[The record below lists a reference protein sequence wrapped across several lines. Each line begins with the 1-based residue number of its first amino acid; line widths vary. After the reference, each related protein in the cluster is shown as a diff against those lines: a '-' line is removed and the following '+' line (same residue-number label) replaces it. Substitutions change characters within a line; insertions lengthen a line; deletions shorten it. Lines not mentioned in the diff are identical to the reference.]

1 MKLSEVKIALERL
14 NKITFKLENGME
26 VPPHFHI
33 TEVGKISR
41 HFIDCGGIEQNEKK
55 INFQLWEAN
64 DYDHRISPKKL
75 LSIIKMAEDTLS
87 LGDLEVEVEYQAE
100 TIGKF
105 GLIFDQNTFMLINT
119 QTDCLSPD
127 MCGIPAEKPKSK
139 LSDLIIQ
146 PSCPPGGNCC

>member
-1 MKLSEVKIALERL
+1 
-14 NKITFKLENGME
+14 
-26 VPPHFHI
+26 
-33 TEVGKISR
+33 VGKISR

-55 INFQLWEAN
+55 INFQLWESN

-87 LGDLEVEVEYQAE
+87 LDDLEVEVEYQAE

-105 GLIFDQNTFMLINT
+105 GLSFDQSTFMLINT

-127 MCGIPAEKPKSK
+127 MCGIPAGKPKSK